1 MNSGFIYKEDA
12 LVNPKDVFLQGQGR
26 GLAIKSEASIDDV
39 RRIDPPQVPP
49 SMIQLSQLLANEVN
63 EISGVNEELLGA
75 AKDDQSGIL
84 SMLRQGA
91 GLTTL
96 QILFDHLDQAQKLLG
111 NVCVELIQNNYT
123 PGKVRRIIQEE
134 PSTEFYNR
142 AFMKYDAAVEEG
154 LNTTTQKQ
162 MQFAQLLQ
170 LKQMGLP
177 IPSDQLLEA
186 SSLQNKDK
194 LMKSLA
200 MQEQMQQQQA
210 QQQAQLQAQVLQS
223 QIQDTQS
230 RAMANQ
236 GLGMERISRMEENR
250 ALAVERMAEAQK
262 DRDMGVYE
270 RIRAAKELTDIDLKQ
285 LEKALNLIKILQEQ
299 STDLTPKEAQ
309 GPSVSP
315 AQSEMLT
322 QPQPS
327 YDLSSV

>member
-1 MNSGFIYKEDA
+1 
-12 LVNPKDVFLQGQGR
+12 
-26 GLAIKSEASIDDV
+26 
-39 RRIDPPQVPP
+39 
-49 SMIQLSQLLANEVN
+49 
-63 EISGVNEELLGA
+63 
-75 AKDDQSGIL
+75 
-84 SMLRQGA
+84 
-91 GLTTL
+91 
-96 QILFDHLDQAQKLLG
+96 
-111 NVCVELIQNNYT
+111 
-123 PGKVRRIIQEE
+123 
-134 PSTEFYNR
+134 
-142 AFMKYDAAVEEG
+142 MKYDAAVEEG

-194 LMKSLA
+194 LIKSLA

-210 QQQAQLQAQVLQS
+210 QQQVQLQAQVLQS
-223 QIQDTQS
+223 QIQDTQA

-299 STDLTPKEAQ
+299 STDLTPKEALK
-309 GPSVSP
+309 PSVSP
-315 AQSEMLT
+315 VQSEMPT

-327 YDLSSV
+327 YDLSSI

>member
-1 MNSGFIYKEDA
+1 
-12 LVNPKDVFLQGQGR
+12 
-26 GLAIKSEASIDDV
+26 
-39 RRIDPPQVPP
+39 
-49 SMIQLSQLLANEVN
+49 
-63 EISGVNEELLGA
+63 LGA

-111 NVCVELIQNNYT
+111 NICVELIQNNYT

-134 PSTEFYNR
+134 PTQEFYNR

-170 LKQMGLP
+170 LKQIGLP
-177 IPSDQLLEA
+177 IPFDQLLEA

-200 MQEQMQQQQA
+200 MQEQIQQQQA
-210 QQQAQLQAQVLQS
+210 QQQAQLQSQMLQS
-223 QIQDTQS
+223 QIQDTQA

-236 GLGMERISRMEENR
+236 GLGMERLSRMEENR
-250 ALAVERMAEAQK
+250 ALAVERLAEAQK
-262 DRDMGVYE
+262 DRDMGVYD

-299 STDLTPKEAQ
+299 TPKNLPEESMNSMQ
-309 GPSVSP
+309 TTGQEQLIPPSQPSQP
-315 AQSEMLT
+315 T
-322 QPQPS
+322 QPETFYGLPS
-327 YDLSSV
+327 